1 MGNPGF
7 EAEFANW
14 MGVQGL
20 IDHPYI
26 VVLFSWNNKRDATA
40 FLARKLDKALS
51 NSI

>member
-20 IDHPYI
+20 FDHPYI
-26 VVLFSWNNKRDATA
+26 GVLFSWNNKRDATA